1 MSQTAAFP
9 SDVPLELSKLR
20 VEHTPCTVGRTVVN
34 RVGCDYAI
42 GVVLASRYAFA
53 LVSGLLFVGR
63 GGDLAGLSAAWVVMV
78 WR

>member
-1 MSQTAAFP
+1 
-9 SDVPLELSKLR
+9 
-20 VEHTPCTVGRTVVN
+20 VVN